1 MMQRRLAV
9 PALLLVIAAGCASPR
24 VDVDGL
30 ERGFRSAL
38 AAGEGTEVAL
48 DELVRAE
55 WSTVALFG
63 PYTPRELIHRCLDL
77 GAGVLDPHGIE
88 SRDDVVLLVFRFA
101 EGDHESVAITR
112 DAADFG
118 PEAVGSQYD
127 QLAARFVVRAPP
139 AGSWGRLAPA
149 SGITWRCT

>member
-1 MMQRRLAV
+1 MQRRLCV
-9 PALLLVIAAGCASPR
+9 PALLLVMGAGCASPR

-30 ERGFRSAL
+30 ERGLRSAL
-38 AAGEGTEVAL
+38 AAGEGTEVAF

-77 GAGVLDPHGIE
+77 DAGDVDAHGIE
-88 SRDDVVLLVFRFA
+88 ARADVVLLVFRFP
-101 EGDHESVAITR
+101 EGGHERVAITR
-112 DAADFG
+112 EAADFG

-127 QLAARFVVRAPP
+127 RLAARFVVRAPP
-139 AGSWGRLAPA
+139 AGNWGRLAPA
-149 SGITWRCT
+149 GGITWRCT